1 MICIRSFLQEIRFL
15 SLSYWWWCLFMFPLE
30 SPFPFFILH
39 VHLCYELNDFLFCF
53 SLVVFD
59 GLIITSLRV
68 FVNTFLCFY
77 AIIFIY
83 LFCYVFIFYNSFV
96 FFIVFCQFMLLWS
109 YEERDG
115 MLRTDGREGRA
126 GRVRLRRSSASKAAG
141 ILLKPLKKSQNS
153 LTLKQLGFFQ
163 QRSFPA
169 A

>member
-68 FVNTFLCFY
+68 FVNTFLCF
-77 AIIFIY
+77 
-83 LFCYVFIFYNSFV
+83 
-96 FFIVFCQFMLLWS
+96 MLLFLFICFIRCLYFIICLCFLLFS
-109 YEERDG
+109 VNLYYCEVVKVG
-115 MLRTDGREGRA
+115 YMSRTDGREGRA
-126 GRVRLRRSSASKAAG
+126 GRMRLRRSSASKAAG

-163 QRSFPA
+163 QRSLPA

>member
-83 LFCYVFIFYNSFV
+83 LFCYVFIFYNLFV
-96 FFIVFCQFMLLWS
+96 FFYYFLLIYAIVKLW
-109 YEERDG
+109 
-115 MLRTDGREGRA
+115 RTGWYVANGRA

-163 QRSFPA
+163 QRSLPA

>member
-59 GLIITSLRV
+59 GLIITSLRI

-77 AIIFIY
+77 AIILFICFVMCLY
-83 LFCYVFIFYNSFV
+83 FIICLHFLLFSVNLCYCEVVKN
-96 FFIVFCQFMLLWS
+96 
-109 YEERDG
+109 G
-115 MLRTDGREGRA
+115 MVCCKRTAVKDGRG
-126 GRVRLRRSSASKAAG
+126 GWGFGGLVLLRLR
-141 ILLKPLKKSQNS
+141 
-153 LTLKQLGFFQ
+153 GFC
-163 QRSFPA
+163 
-169 A
+169 

>member
-1 MICIRSFLQEIRFL
+1 MYQVFLAGNPVPVTLIL
-15 SLSYWWWCLFMFPLE
+15 MDVIVMFPLE

-83 LFCYVFIFYNSFV
+83 LFCYVFIFYNLFV
-96 FFIVFCQFMLLWS
+96 FFIIFC
-109 YEERDG
+109 
-115 MLRTDGREGRA
+115 
-126 GRVRLRRSSASKAAG
+126 
-141 ILLKPLKKSQNS
+141 
-153 LTLKQLGFFQ
+153 
-163 QRSFPA
+163 
-169 A
+169 

>member
-1 MICIRSFLQEIRFL
+1 
-15 SLSYWWWCLFMFPLE
+15 MFPLE

-83 LFCYVFIFYNSFV
+83 LFY
-96 FFIVFCQFMLLWS
+96 
-109 YEERDG
+109 YEELSVAMIADILQRKEATI
-115 MLRTDGREGRA
+115 LTWLHRA
-126 GRVRLRRSSASKAAG
+126 R
-141 ILLKPLKKSQNS
+141 
-153 LTLKQLGFFQ
+153 KQLKNRLEEGDKQ
-163 QRSFPA
+163 
-169 A
+169 

>member
-1 MICIRSFLQEIRFL
+1 MWSVSGLSCRKFGSCHSHIDDGVCSCSHWNHLFL
-15 SLSYWWWCLFMFPLE
+15 SSSFMCIYAMNWMI
-30 SPFPFFILH
+30 FFF
-39 VHLCYELNDFLFCF
+39 YF

-68 FVNTFLCFY
+68 FVNTFC
-77 AIIFIY
+77 
-83 LFCYVFIFYNSFV
+83 V
-96 FFIVFCQFMLLWS
+96 FMLLFLFICFVRCLYFIICLYFLLFS
-109 YEERDG
+109 VNLCYCEERDG

-163 QRSFPA
+163 QRSLPA